1 MTRHTHA
8 RALGRLAGRLFAGLA
23 LASLA
28 TAAMAQSMGGGA
40 TGGSAMGGSAMGR
53 SGSAAR
59 SGAGQGDGSDG
70 RAPAK
75 RERTRI
81 RPYIEAAQVAQ
92 AELSPGHETLT
103 WSMLAAGVDA
113 AVHGANSDG
122 SASVRY
128 ERRFGWGKA
137 ASGDS
142 ISGIAR
148 GQVAIV
154 PRTLAVEAGALATRT
169 TVDGSSAAVPGSFVG
184 KDTTQLY
191 SLYAGPT
198 VSARAG
204 DVAVNGGY
212 RIGYTKVGTSQT
224 LRTNGVQAGGD
235 AFDHSVT
242 QDARIHAGVRPGDVL
257 PVGLGVG
264 AGYAREDISNLDQ
277 RIKDF
282 HARADVTVPVSGELA
297 LVGGVGYENVKVSS
311 RDALRDATGAP
322 VVGAN
327 GRYVTDTST
336 PRQIAY
342 EASGLIW
349 DAGVTWKPS
358 PRTDLEAHV
367 GRRYAS
373 TTYYGSFGWRVS
385 PRSALNVSVYDSV
398 SGFGGQLNQALV
410 ALPNDFQALRNPATG
425 ELSGCVNPTGAST
438 SAPTGATCLNGALG
452 SLRSAVFRARG
463 VQGSYAVTMGRL
475 GFGLAGGYDHRK
487 FLAAPGTI
495 LATANGVVDQNTWL
509 TAWLTGRLDQSTSFG
524 TYVYADWFRSGLL
537 TGGDGTAL
545 GANATLS
552 HDFGNRISGTAAVAL
567 QGLQRQ
573 QLEDFWQA
581 SALLGVRYSFF

>member
-1 MTRHTHA
+1 MARHTHT
-8 RALGRLAGRLFAGLA
+8 RLLIGLVAGLA
-23 LASLA
+23 LGSLA
-28 TAAMAQSMGGGA
+28 TEAMAQSLGGA
-40 TGGSAMGGSAMGR
+40 SAGGLGRDGKSAR
-53 SGSAAR
+53 
-59 SGAGQGDGSDG
+59 AGQSDRAGDRPGDQT
-70 RAPAK
+70 APR

-92 AELSPGHETLT
+92 AELTSGHEVLT

-113 AVHGANSDG
+113 SVHGANSEG

-137 ASGDS
+137 ASGNS
-142 ISGIAR
+142 ISGIVR

-154 PRTLAVEAGALATRT
+154 PRVLAVEAGALATRT

-184 KDTTQLY
+184 RDSTQLY

-198 VSARAG
+198 VNTQAG
-204 DVAVNGGY
+204 VVAVNGGY
-212 RIGYTKVGTSQT
+212 RIGYTKVGTSET
-224 LRTNGVQAGGD
+224 LRTNGIAVGGD
-235 AFDHSVT
+235 AFDHST
-242 QDARIHAGVRPGDVL
+242 THDARIHAGVRPGEVL

-264 AGYAREDISNLDQ
+264 AGYTREDISNLAQ
-277 RIKDF
+277 RIRDF

-297 LVGGVGYENVKVSS
+297 LVGGVGYENMKVSS
-311 RDALRDATGAP
+311 RDVLRDANGLP
-322 VVGAN
+322 VIGSN
-327 GRYVTDTST
+327 GRYVTDTSK

-358 PRTDLEAHV
+358 PRTALEAHV
-367 GRRYAS
+367 GRRYGS

-385 PRSALNVSVYDSV
+385 PRSVLNVSVYDSV

-425 ELSGCVNPTGAST
+425 ELSGCVNPTGGST
-438 SAPTGATCLNGALG
+438 TAPTGATCLNGALG

-463 VQGSYAVTMGRL
+463 VQGSYAVTLGRL

-495 LATANGVVDQNTWL
+495 LASANGTVDQNTWL

-524 TYVYADWFRSGLL
+524 TYAYADWFRSGLL
-537 TGGDGTAL
+537 TGGDGTAV